1 MHIYIPEILRGA
13 LGDMAANPPA
23 GNWGALCALSCTAL
37 AVTVNALKLDS
48 HTGKMAEVARDAAE
62 LDSGESISLNDYRRQ
77 EDSPSEVAMAMP
89 SRRLRDTS
97 RRLWSRDDGFTM
109 SGPRRT

>member
-1 MHIYIPEILRGA
+1 MQNYIPEILRGA
-13 LGDMAANPPA
+13 LGDLAANPPA

-48 HTGKMAEVARDAAE
+48 HAGKMGEAARDAARF
-62 LDSGESISLNDYRRQ
+62 DSGDSISLDNLGQHGDL
-77 EDSPSEVAMAMP
+77 PPAMAMAVP
-89 SRRLRDTS
+89 SRRLSDRS
-97 RRLWSRDDGFTM
+97 RRLWTRDDGFTM

>member
-13 LGDMAANPPA
+13 LGEMAANPPA

-37 AVTVNALKLDS
+37 AVTVNALKPDGHS
-48 HTGKMAEVARDAAE
+48 GKMGEASRDVAG
-62 LDSGESISLNDYRRQ
+62 LDSGDSISSGNYRQ
-77 EDSPSEVAMAMP
+77 QDSPSEMAMAAP
-89 SRRLRDTS
+89 SRRSSDRS
-97 RRLWSRDDGFTM
+97 RRLWTRDDGFTM

>member
-37 AVTVNALKLDS
+37 AVTVNALNLDS
-48 HTGKMAEVARDAAE
+48 HAGKMGEAARDAAE
-62 LDSGESISLNDYRRQ
+62 LDSRDRVSLHNLRQ
-77 EDSPSEVAMAMP
+77 HEDSPSGMAMAVP
-89 SRRLRDTS
+89 SRRLSDRS
-97 RRLWSRDDGFTM
+97 RRLRTREDGFTM

>member
-1 MHIYIPEILRGA
+1 MQNYIPEILRAA

-37 AVTVNALKLDS
+37 AVTMNALKLDS
-48 HTGKMAEVARDAAE
+48 RAGKMDEAARDAARF
-62 LDSGESISLNDYRRQ
+62 DSGDSIPLHNLGQ
-77 EDSPSEVAMAMP
+77 HEDSPSERAMAVP
-89 SRRLRDTS
+89 SRRLSDRS
-97 RRLWSRDDGFTM
+97 RRLWTRDNGFTM